1 MKNKKE
7 MPYDFWN
14 HGINPILGYRWTQPP
29 ITPQE
34 SKRNK
39 NEYPE
44 VDDYNPNKDNKD
56 YKVDD
61 GVIAYFTR

>member
-1 MKNKKE
+1 MKNNKKE

-44 VDDYNPNKDNKD
+44 VDDYNPNTEDF
-56 YKVDD
+56 
-61 GVIAYFTR
+61 G

>member
-1 MKNKKE
+1 MTNNKKE

-44 VDDYNPNKDNKD
+44 VDDYNPNTEDF
-56 YKVDD
+56 
-61 GVIAYFTR
+61 G